1 MPNPACRLYRTTA
14 RHLRDAAARDMRRP
28 IRLEGAFLP
37 SESPGFA
44 RAILD
49 DVARACDLPTWEAF
63 RALHASPEPRK
74 PAKPTDERIDFLIRE
89 RGYHGEKA
97 ALYRE
102 WLKRTLWD
110 DYISAYAEYEK
121 EAARRNRL
129 IQDFPLCALGYLRFF
144 CDARTEFRGFFF
156 DRYRTLPISEHA
168 RERHTYITGG
178 TGSGKTEAIKVIVHH
193 YVARHKTAVVVIEPH
208 GDLAQQIAQWQDFR
222 EDPDRLVYIDPA
234 IDTAQ
239 YTPIFNPLDIPDSER
254 TPLSV
259 NSTAIEIVEVFRE
272 ILSGVDFSKQMETL
286 LRACIATL
294 LLRKGSTFR
303 DLLRFLDD
311 EKNADLLAFAKE
323 NLVGDLDLF
332 RSFLMTEFGKDSM
345 NPTKQSIKMRLFS
358 FLPGFFE
365 RVTVGNSSFDFEGA
379 LKARKVVIFNLSK
392 TNLGEVESAIL
403 GRFVLARL
411 KSFAFEQGRIPDE
424 RKRVP
429 VHVFIDECQNYITPS
444 VGVILREA
452 RKYRVHLTLAQQV
465 LGDGMDTQT
474 IRVILSNTAV
484 KMTGKN
490 ARHTLDTI
498 AKETGA
504 SLEELEALRV
514 GEFHIK
520 SGDRR
525 SVKIRMPA
533 HLIRHK
539 GAMKPEEW
547 DMIREAQI
555 ARHYRPLDRRTRR
568 GEEAAAA
575 SRPAGSEDF
584 FGFKIDE

>member
-1 MPNPACRLYRTTA
+1 MPNQSCRLYRTTA
-14 RHLRDAAARDMRRP
+14 KHLRDASARDRGRQ

-49 DVARACDLPTWEAF
+49 DIAHGCDLPTWEAF

-74 PAKPTDERIDFLIRE
+74 PVKPTDERIDFLIRE

-102 WLKRTLWD
+102 WLRRTLWD

-121 EAARRNRL
+121 ESQRRNTL
-129 IQDFPLCALGYLRFF
+129 IQNFPLCTLGYLQFF
-144 CDARTEFRGFFF
+144 CDAHTEFRKFFF

-193 YVARHKTAVVVIEPH
+193 YVSRHKTAVVVIEPH
-208 GDLAQQIAQWQDFR
+208 GDLAKQIAQWRDFQ

-234 IDTAQ
+234 IDIEQ

-259 NSTAIEIVEVFRE
+259 NTTAIEIVEVFRE

-286 LRACIATL
+286 LRACISTL

-365 RVTVGNSSFDFEGA
+365 RVTVGKSSFDFEGS

-403 GRFVLARL
+403 GRFILARL
-411 KSFAFEQGRIPDE
+411 KSFAFEQGRITDE
-424 RKRVP
+424 SKRVP

-465 LGDGMDTQT
+465 LGDGMDNQA
-474 IRVILSNTAV
+474 IRAILSNTAV
-484 KMTGKN
+484 KITGKN
-490 ARHTLDTI
+490 ARYTLDTI

-504 SLEELEALRV
+504 PFEELESLRV

-525 SVKIRMPA
+525 SVKVRMPA
-533 HLIRHK
+533 YLIKHK

-547 DMIREAQI
+547 EMIQKAQI
-555 ARHYRPLDRRTRR
+555 ARYYRPLDRRISRVQEST
-568 GEEAAAA
+568 A
-575 SRPAGSEDF
+575 SHPTASGEDF
-584 FGFKIDE
+584 FGFKIEE